1 MGELKKPTKNDINR
15 IKTLIYDYHVWGF
28 NLFQIKHYLQNGGF
42 DGSDEYQ
49 WFNIPQNRISKLLKE
64 VTEEKKVQNAQEL
77 TKSELLEKSKE
88 RWETF
93 IRNCREKGSWEN
105 VRLAQKELD
114 KLNGL
119 DVQQIDMKV
128 TGLSKMTDE
137 ELLAEINKY
146 QNK

>member
-1 MGELKKPTKNDINR
+1 MELKNPTKKDLDR
-15 IKTLIYDYHVWGF
+15 IKILIYDYSVWGF
-28 NLFQIKHYLQNGGF
+28 SLAQIKGYLESGGF
-42 DGSDEYQ
+42 DGTDEYQ
-49 WFNIPQNRISKLLKE
+49 AFNITQGRISKLLKE
-64 VTEEKKVQNAQEL
+64 ITEEKRLQNSQEL
-77 TKSELLEKSKE
+77 SKSELLEKSKE

-137 ELLAEINKY
+137 ELAAEITKY